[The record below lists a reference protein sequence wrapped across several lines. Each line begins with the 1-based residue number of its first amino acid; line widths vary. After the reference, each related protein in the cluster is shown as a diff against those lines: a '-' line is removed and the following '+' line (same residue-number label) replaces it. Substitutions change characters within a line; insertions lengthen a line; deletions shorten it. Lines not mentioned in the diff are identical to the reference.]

1 MVVFA
6 LVLPD
11 LGDAAVDRPYT
22 YRIPPELLATVAVG
36 GRVRAPLGRRSVNGY
51 VLAIAE
57 TCELPSEKVKPL
69 LATLPGAPAFTAEQA
84 ALARWLAEACL
95 CPLSEALRPCL
106 AEPGFLAAGG
116 RWRPADSRAVTTLL
130 PDSVA
135 NAVLAYLRER
145 PGASSLQVF
154 KRFGEDGTAA
164 LDALRRQGLIYPV
177 GSKTRGERT
186 IRAVRPALPPERLR
200 EIAGRLK
207 AEKQAALLRWA
218 AAEWPAEPLIA
229 ADIARLVRVTP
240 TVVAACIEKG
250 WLITEDVSL
259 RRNPWD
265 AVQGRKAQA
274 PQLAA
279 QQRLAVDAIN
289 ASIRKRE
296 IRSFLLYGITGSG
309 KTEVFLHAIE
319 ETLAAERQAIV
330 LVPEISLTAQAM
342 ALYHGRFPGKVAILH
357 SHLSPGERYDE
368 WMRIARG
375 EARVVLGARSAI
387 FAPCPDLGLIV
398 IDEEHESSYK
408 QETTPRYHAKAVAL
422 ERGRLCRAPVVLA
435 SATPSLESMHEADRG
450 MHVLLR
456 LPERIEARP
465 LPPVKLVD
473 LKYMTKRARI
483 LSAPLREA
491 IAARLERSEQVIL
504 FLNRRGFMHILFCP
518 KCREQETC
526 PHCAV
531 PLTYHKAAAALRCHH
546 CDYSRH
552 TELKCRCG
560 GAQIP
565 FRGVGTEQL
574 EEEVSG
580 LWPEARVGRL
590 DRDTTARRGAHQAI
604 LDRFGA
610 EETDIL
616 IGTQMVAKG
625 FDFPK
630 VTLVGVIAADI
641 ALGAPDFRA
650 PERTFQL
657 LTQVAGRAGRAD
669 LPGEVIVQ
677 TWQPRHYAVLAA
689 AEHDYPTFYR
699 QEIMAR
705 GDSEACWPPL
715 TALINIMVSGE
726 NEAEVAST
734 AAALAHK
741 ARETTPEGVP
751 LPGGPVKMP
760 VLLGLFDIAEPDD
773 AAAGPITGGEED
785 FDDQPEPD
793 PFGARALLARP
804 VPGNTVV
811 DGPAPCPL
819 ARLRGRFRH
828 HLILRGQDRPTLLR
842 LARALQGITPPK
854 GVQVIFDVDPLSLT

>member
-1 MVVFA
+1 VFA
-6 LVLPD
+6 LILPD

-22 YRIPPELLATVAVG
+22 YLIPSDLQAAVAVG
-36 GRVRAPLGRRSVNGY
+36 GRVRAPLGKRSVSGY
-51 VLAIAE
+51 VLAVTGE
-57 TCELPSEKVKPL
+57 CDLPPAKVKPL
-69 LATLPGAPAFTAEQA
+69 LAALPGAPAFTAEQA
-84 ALARWLAEACL
+84 ALARWLAEAYL

-106 AEPGFLAAGG
+106 ADPGGLAAG

-130 PDSVA
+130 PDPTA

-145 PGASSLQVF
+145 PGASSLQIH
-154 KRFGEDGTAA
+154 KRFGDDGAAA
-164 LDALRRQGLIYPV
+164 LDTLRRDGLIHPMS
-177 GSKTRGERT
+177 GKSRRERT
-186 IRAVRPALPPERLR
+186 INAVRPALPPKDLLR
-200 EIAGRLK
+200 IADDLPAK
-207 AEKQAALLRWA
+207 AAKQAALLRWA
-218 AAEWPAEPLIA
+218 AAEWPPEPLTA
-229 ADIARLVRVTP
+229 ADAARLARVTP
-240 TVVAACIEKG
+240 TVVRACVQKG
-250 WLITEDVSL
+250 WLSSDEVSL

-274 PQLAA
+274 PELAA

-289 ASIRKRE
+289 ASIQKRE

-319 ETLAAERQAIV
+319 ETLAAGRQAIV

-342 ALYHGRFPGKVAILH
+342 ALYHGRFPGKVAVLH

-368 WMRIARG
+368 WMRIAHG

-408 QETTPRYHAKAVAL
+408 QESSPRYHAKAVAL

-450 MHVLLR
+450 FHVLLR

-473 LKYMTKRARI
+473 LKFMTKRARI

-491 IAARLERSEQVIL
+491 ITARLAAGEQVIL
-504 FLNRRGFMHILFCP
+504 FLNRRGFMHILLCP

-531 PLTYHKAAAALRCHH
+531 PLTYHKAAAMLRCHH
-546 CDYSRH
+546 CDFAKH
-552 TELKCRCG
+552 AGMQCRCG

-574 EEEVSG
+574 EEEVAG

-604 LDRFGA
+604 LDRFGD

-641 ALGAPDFRA
+641 SLGAPDFRA

-657 LTQVAGRAGRAD
+657 LTQVAGRAGRAN

-689 AEHDYPTFYR
+689 AEHDYQTFYQ
-699 QEIMAR
+699 QEIVAR

-726 NEAEVAST
+726 SETEVAST
-734 AAALAHK
+734 AAALARK
-741 ARETTPEGVP
+741 ARESAPDGVP
-751 LPGGPVKMP
+751 LPGGTVKLP
-760 VLLGLFDIAEPDD
+760 LLLGLFDIAEPED
-773 AAAGPITGGEED
+773 AEEAET
-785 FDDQPEPD
+785 PANLD
-793 PFGARALLARP
+793 PFGAAGLLARS
-804 VPGNTVV
+804 VPGETVV

-819 ARLRGRFRH
+819 ARLRNRYRH
-828 HLILRGQDRPTLLR
+828 HLILRGQHRPALLR
-842 LARALQGITPPK
+842 LARALQQITPPK
-854 GVQVIFDVDPLSLT
+854 GVQVVFDVDPLSLT